1 MALAFSASNLLQF
14 YTFISPIFISLF
26 LLLKSTMEY
35 NMKGIVYI
43 IGVLIN
49 YVIGM
54 LIKTIFYGMDRS
66 KISSG
71 QQPQWQRTPVK
82 MGWPMHP
89 LVKHLMECRITV
101 MFLKD
106 RGLIVL

>member
-43 IGVLIN
+43 LGVLIN

-54 LIKTIFYGMDRS
+54 LIKTIGPNMVPFSIIIILKLNYS
-66 KISSG
+66 QYCTPFKSG
-71 QQPQWQRTPVK
+71 SW
-82 MGWPMHP
+82 
-89 LVKHLMECRITV
+89 HL
-101 MFLKD
+101 
-106 RGLIVL
+106 